1 MDITTVFALIAVII
15 GPIALYFLRRGN
27 VRSNG
32 IIGGVNWEKFQE
44 KQRKWWE
51 DTTSPMKFYL
61 PSNIWHEDS

>member
-32 IIGGVNWEKFQE
+32 VFEGVDTVNHVRFGYSNDDGDDD
-44 KQRKWWE
+44 WWWWSR
-51 DTTSPMKFYL
+51 D
-61 PSNIWHEDS
+61 DD